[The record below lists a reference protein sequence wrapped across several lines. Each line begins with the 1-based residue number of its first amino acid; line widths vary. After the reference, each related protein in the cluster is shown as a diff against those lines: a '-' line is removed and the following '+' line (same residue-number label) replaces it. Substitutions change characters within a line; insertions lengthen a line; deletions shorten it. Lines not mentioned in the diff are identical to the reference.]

1 MRVLAFDFD
10 GVLCD
15 SSREVF
21 VVAVDTLADLEP
33 DSALLGVLRP
43 LRDDALAGGDEFR
56 DHEIYIR
63 FSELLP
69 LGNRAEDFGVALRA
83 IEESKAICDQT
94 GYDAFYAGLPAS
106 WRDLFHR
113 RFYEARSAVAR
124 VRPGS
129 LAGAPPPLPRSCP
142 RPSSGTGATSSRRW
156 RPRKTLNRSIC
167 CSTELGLEDL
177 FDPRFVLDKETG
189 VEKTIHLGEL
199 QRRTGAP
206 FADITFID
214 DKLNHLVKVAGLGV
228 RCVLAGWG
236 FNTDREHDE
245 ARRLGFEVAHLDDLD
260 KTVFKGE

>member
-33 DSALLGVLRP
+33 DSALLGELMP

-56 DHEIYIR
+56 GHEIYIR

-83 IEESKAICDQT
+83 IEASKAISGQT

-106 WRDLFHR
+106 WRDIFHR
-113 RFYEARSAVAR
+113 GFYEARGRLRERDLDGWLALHLPYPDLVRALDRHRGDVLPAVATAKDAR
-124 VRPGS
+124 SVYLL
-129 LAGAPPPLPRSCP
+129 LA
-142 RPSSGTGATSSRRW
+142 
-156 RPRKTLNRSIC
+156 
-167 CSTELGLEDL
+167 ELGLEDL
-177 FDPRFVLDKETG
+177 FDPRFVLDKEAG

-214 DKLNHLVKVAGLGV
+214 DKLNHLVKVAGLDV

-236 FNTDREHDE
+236 FNTDREHVE